1 MGRKLPPPPP
11 PPGILNKNKR
21 RKENDGKPITENS
34 NGAGKQQLPP
44 PPPPPS
50 SSQSLNSKLRPPPPP
65 PPPPQPSADSKKQ
78 SASSTSLENEQE
90 PRKRTWSNVVKSRR
104 QKKSDTKRSAT
115 QVIPQKPEMPP
126 QHLRKIMID
135 HGDLTLNKIASD
147 KRSHLGSL
155 KYLPHAL
162 LKLLENMPQPWEQQK
177 EVKVLYHTTGAI
189 TFVNEIPR
197 VIESVYIAQ
206 WATTWNM
213 MRREKKDRKHFKRMR
228 FPPFDD
234 EEPPLDWLENLDDTE
249 LVDAI
254 RLKEIEDDDEL
265 RDWFYDTRP
274 LVEDPDIVNGD
285 SYRKWNLDFG
295 TMNKLYQLSRPI
307 LHEGQ
312 TQKFDKNSL
321 FTE

>member
-1 MGRKLPPPPP
+1 
-11 PPGILNKNKR
+11 
-21 RKENDGKPITENS
+21 
-34 NGAGKQQLPP
+34 
-44 PPPPPS
+44 
-50 SSQSLNSKLRPPPPP
+50 
-65 PPPPQPSADSKKQ
+65 
-78 SASSTSLENEQE
+78 
-90 PRKRTWSNVVKSRR
+90 
-104 QKKSDTKRSAT
+104 
-115 QVIPQKPEMPP
+115 MPP

-197 VIESVYIAQ
+197 VIEPVYIAQ

-312 TQKFDKNSL
+312 TQKFDKTPCSQQKSKCCYSRR
-321 FTE
+321 TKV